1 MADRKRNEKGQFLP
15 GNTEGIS
22 TEVAREYQ
30 ARSVEA
36 RKRNKTLREATL
48 EALREDAGGG
58 LTKGEYLVRK
68 AIDNH
73 RKGKLTFRDL
83 KDLSAILGENILTV
97 ETDGPRLLVV
107 DNETLQAAAKWSSK
121 KED

>member
-1 MADRKRNEKGQFLP
+1 MAERKRNEKGQFLP

-22 TEVAREYQ
+22 TEVARDYQ

-36 RKRNKTLREATL
+36 RKRNRTLREATL
-48 EALREDAGGG
+48 AALMEDGGG
-58 LTKGEYLVRK
+58 GYTRLDHLVRK
-68 AIDNH
+68 AMDNH

-83 KDLSAILGENILTV
+83 KDLSAILGENTLTV